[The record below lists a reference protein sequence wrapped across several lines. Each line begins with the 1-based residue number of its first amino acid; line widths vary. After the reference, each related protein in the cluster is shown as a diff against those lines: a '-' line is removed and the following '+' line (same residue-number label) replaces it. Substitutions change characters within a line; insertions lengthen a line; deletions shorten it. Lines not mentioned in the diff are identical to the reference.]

1 MAKKKKEKD
10 EMIHIDGAEEEKQEV
25 YDDIMKAWYKNTH
38 VYLDSDRVQILG
50 RYLQDQEAK
59 YNELLEQMQDLE
71 NKYDVFSGE

>member
-1 MAKKKKEKD
+1 MARGIKK
-10 EMIHIDGAEEEKQEV
+10 MLITEEEKQEV

-38 VYLDSDRVQILG
+38 IYLDSDRVQILG

-71 NKYDVFSGE
+71 NKYDVFAGE

>member
-1 MAKKKKEKD
+1 MARGIKK
-10 EMIHIDGAEEEKQEV
+10 MLITEEEKQEV